1 MAIMIVKIKMMVVIN
16 KINLIV
22 DNFDGGGDDGSDVD
36 SNGVDDGTVMMV
48 TVMRWMVVIMKMSL
62 LNLVLVIAT
71 AK

>member
-1 MAIMIVKIKMMVVIN
+1 MVIMIVKIKMMVVIN

-22 DNFDGGGDDGSDVD
+22 DNFDGGGDYGSDVD